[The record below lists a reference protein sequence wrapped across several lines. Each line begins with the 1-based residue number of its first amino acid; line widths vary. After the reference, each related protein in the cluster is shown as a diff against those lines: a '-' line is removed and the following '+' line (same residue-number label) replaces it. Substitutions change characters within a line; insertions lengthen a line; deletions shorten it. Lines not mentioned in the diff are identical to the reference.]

1 MATVTRG
8 LAVRV
13 TLPEELAARYEIQAK
28 GAGME
33 LEDYLAKRLAE
44 TLDYDA
50 KHGIYLKDG
59 DRAELTQILER
70 NFNTADELLTIIR
83 QGVTIKFFTR
93 PMEGGLQLVAAGNV
107 VVGQTL
113 LKRAAARAQ
122 VEHVD
127 VGEWLGKEAIL
138 GLERTCGMR

>member
-1 MATVTRG
+1 MDMVTRG
-8 LAVRV
+8 LAVRLI
-13 TLPEELAARYEIQAK
+13 LPEELSRRFEIQAQ

-33 LEDYLAKRLAE
+33 LEQYLAKRLAE
-44 TLDYDA
+44 TIDYDA

-59 DRAELTQILER
+59 DRAELTQLLER
-70 NFNTADELLTIIR
+70 NFNTPAELVEIVR
-83 QGVTIKFFTR
+83 QGVTLKFFTR
-93 PMEGGLQLVAAGNV
+93 PIPDGLQLVAVGNV

-127 VGEWLGKEAIL
+127 TGEWLGREAII